1 MKAEI
6 ESQNTVI
13 KKKNQEINEL
23 RLKVIENEEL
33 ENSITSLVREKTRL
47 NELLKEKSR

>member
-23 RLKVIENEEL
+23 RLKVIENEQL
-33 ENSITSLVREKTRL
+33 ENSITSLEREKTRL